1 MPAGFYE
8 VLEVSETATQQE
20 IKQAYKKLA
29 LVLSKLSRNIIPIK
43 IQINSHLL
51 SSSDKSQKHIQSL
64 MTQRKGKIMINMA
77 LLI

>member
-29 LVLSKLSRNIIPIK
+29 LVLPTLSRNITPIK
-43 IQINSHLL
+43 IQINSHPP
-51 SSSDKSQKHIQSL
+51 SSSEKFRRHIQSS
-64 MTQRKGKIMINMA
+64 MTQRKDKTMINMA
-77 LLI
+77 LPI